1 MSLSLNEFL
10 EKYPVDMDSV
20 ERRKKELL
28 DILEDYRNKE
38 ADLHS
43 EDEQYISSIDP
54 MSASREHNDLSI
66 LFKSHPDDELL

>member
-28 DILEDYRNKE
+28 DILKDYRNKE
-38 ADLHS
+38 AELYS
-43 EDEQYISSIDP
+43 EDSQDISSIDP
-54 MSASREHNDLSI
+54 TSASKEHDDLSI
-66 LFKSHPDDELL
+66 LFKRHPDDELL